1 MPRLTDAQTNTIKR
15 NIENMLNI
23 RKYTL
28 TDTSQHD
35 ANQIYMDFTHSTTEP
50 LRVVLFLFPAE
61 ILLPIDKILNALAK
75 NWQHVLM
82 FVTSKAPT
90 IGQIAKIPAT
100 AELRLYS
107 DFKINPFMG
116 PYSAQSD
123 QIVQFKDIMGI
134 HYACVGD
141 MPRMLLTDPVAIWL
155 GAKAGDIMVS
165 HMPTKAVP
173 YRLVY
178 RHVH

>member
-1 MPRLTDAQTNTIKR
+1 MPRLTDQQIDTIKH
-15 NIENMLNI
+15 NIADMLTI
-23 RKYTL
+23 RKYTI
-28 TDTSQHD
+28 TDTAQHD
-35 ANQIYMDFTHSTTEP
+35 TNQIYMDFAHAQNEP
-50 LRVVLFLFPAE
+50 LRVVLFLFPPE

-100 AELRLYS
+100 TELRVYN
-107 DFKINPFMG
+107 DFKISPFTG
-116 PYSAQSD
+116 PYSAHSD
-123 QIVQFKDIMGI
+123 QIISFADIAGT
-134 HYACVGD
+134 HYNNIAD

-155 GAKAGDIMVS
+155 GAKSGDVIMSMV
-165 HMPTKAVP
+165 PTKAVP

-178 RHVH
+178 RHVY